1 MSAITQ
7 LVLIFTINFIFGY
20 TINSIVKEYFPNIL
34 NSTMYQIAYVIFLF
48 NFSSIMGK
56 TISDYFNRKDDFY
69 YKMKK
74 FSENKENGKKSN

>member
-20 TINSIVKEYFPNIL
+20 IINSIVKEYFPNIL

>member
-20 TINSIVKEYFPNIL
+20 TLNSIVKEYFPNIL